1 MYKTIFNKR
10 TSLKFKHFSNK
21 GYSLFSVLGREVI
34 VGTLSVATLTYAKAN
49 GISTEVSK
57 ITTDSLYRGAALELD
72 EVSVTASRAPLA
84 ESQQARMVT
93 VLSREDIAQAPV
105 QSINDLLKYVASV
118 DVRQRGPVGA
128 QTDVS
133 IRGGNYEQI
142 TILLNGVNI
151 NDPQTGHN
159 AFDFPCDIAD
169 IERIEVLE
177 GPAAH
182 IYGTSSLLGA
192 INIVTKQH
200 DSSSLSAYAE
210 GGSYGYAKM
219 GARAKMNYLRWNHS
233 FSGSY
238 TRSDGYS
245 RSKNGALNMDFNG
258 GKVFYQGGY
267 DDADICVKW
276 HAGLSTKGYGSNT
289 FYSNYSDEQYERTLK
304 TYTAIQAEN
313 KRGIFR
319 FHPIIYWNR
328 NMDRFELFRNNPEAY
343 PFNYHRTDVF
353 GVNLNGYLD
362 WKAGRTAF
370 GAEMREEDLVS
381 GNLGEKL
388 TRIHHIHGTDR
399 NYTNGINRTNVQFIL
414 EHNILLRN
422 FTLSMGITAVKN
434 SWSEMNMRVYPAVE
448 ACYRLNENWKVYASY
463 NSSLRMPS
471 VTELYYN
478 SKGYNANRNLKPEE
492 LSALEFGT
500 KYNSNPVQASAN
512 VFFNHYTNLI
522 DWIIDEKADSA
533 VLTTTN
539 FGKIN
544 AIGVEANIN
553 LNFLELLPNQH
564 FLKKLTLQYA
574 YLNQD
579 QKQYDGI
586 TSRYVLEYLRH
597 KLVANI
603 QMNLWK
609 SLHLGVNYRFQKR
622 NGNYVIGYDE
632 ATKTNLLKKYS
643 PYSVVDARLSWNRP
657 NYSIYIEGN
666 NILSHRYVDFGRL
679 QQPGFWFIA
688 GAKINITL

>member
-448 ACYRLNENWKVYASY
+448 ACYRLNENWKVYASF

>member
-463 NSSLRMPS
+463 NYSLRMPS

-553 LNFLELLPNQH
+553 INFSELLPNQH

-586 TSRYVLEYLRH
+586 TSRYVLEYLCH

>member
-49 GISTEVSK
+49 GISTDVNK
-57 ITTDSLYRGAALELD
+57 ITTDSLYRGAALQLD

>member
-1 MYKTIFNKR
+1 MYKKIFNKR

-57 ITTDSLYRGAALELD
+57 ITTDSLYRGAAFELD

-245 RSKNGALNMDFNG
+245 RSKNGALNMDYNG
-258 GKVFYQGGY
+258 GKMFYQGGY

>member
-1 MYKTIFNKR
+1 M
-10 TSLKFKHFSNK
+10 
-21 GYSLFSVLGREVI
+21 
-34 VGTLSVATLTYAKAN
+34 
-49 GISTEVSK
+49 
-57 ITTDSLYRGAALELD
+57 
-72 EVSVTASRAPLA
+72 
-84 ESQQARMVT
+84 
-93 VLSREDIAQAPV
+93 
-105 QSINDLLKYVASV
+105 
-118 DVRQRGPVGA
+118 
-128 QTDVS
+128 
-133 IRGGNYEQI
+133 
-142 TILLNGVNI
+142 
-151 NDPQTGHN
+151 
-159 AFDFPCDIAD
+159 
-169 IERIEVLE
+169 
-177 GPAAH
+177 
-182 IYGTSSLLGA
+182 
-192 INIVTKQH
+192 
-200 DSSSLSAYAE
+200 
-210 GGSYGYAKM
+210 
-219 GARAKMNYLRWNHS
+219 
-233 FSGSY
+233 
-238 TRSDGYS
+238 
-245 RSKNGALNMDFNG
+245 
-258 GKVFYQGGY
+258 FYQGGY

-414 EHNILLRN
+414 EHNILLRK

-522 DWIIDEKADSA
+522 DWIIDEKVDSA

-544 AIGVEANIN
+544 AIGVEENIN
-553 LNFLELLPNQH
+553 INFSELLPNQH

>member
-245 RSKNGALNMDFNG
+245 RSKSGALNMDYNG
-258 GKVFYQGGY
+258 GKMFYQGGY

-448 ACYRLNENWKVYASY
+448 ASYRLNENWKVYASY

>member
-159 AFDFPCDIAD
+159 AFDCPCDIAD

-238 TRSDGYS
+238 TRSDGYG

>member
-448 ACYRLNENWKVYASY
+448 ASYRLNENWKVYASY
-463 NSSLRMPS
+463 NSSPRMPS

>member
-34 VGTLSVATLTYAKAN
+34 VGTLSVATLTYAKAD
-49 GISTEVSK
+49 GISTDVSK

-93 VLSREDIAQAPV
+93 VLSHEDIAQAPV

-118 DVRQRGPVGA
+118 DVRQRGPIGA

-159 AFDFPCDIAD
+159 AFDFPCDIDD

-200 DSSSLSAYAE
+200 DNSSVSAHAE
-210 GGSYGYAKM
+210 GGSYGYGKL
-219 GARAKMNYLRWNHS
+219 GARVKMNFQRWNHS

-245 RSKNGALNMDFNG
+245 RSKSGALNMDYNG
-258 GKVFYQGGY
+258 GKMFYQGGY
-267 DDADICVKW
+267 DDANVNVRW
-276 HAGLSTKGYGSNT
+276 HAGMSTKGYGSNT
-289 FYSNYSDEQYERTLK
+289 FYSNYSDEQYERTFK
-304 TYTAIQAEN
+304 SYTAIQAEN
-313 KRGIFR
+313 KNGIFH
-319 FHPIIYWNR
+319 FHPLIYWNR
-328 NMDRFELFRNNPEAY
+328 NMDRFELFHNNPEAY
-343 PFNYHRTDVF
+343 PYNYHRTDVF
-353 GVNLNGYLD
+353 GVNLNGYFD
-362 WKAGRTAF
+362 WAAGRTAF

-388 TRIHHIHGTDR
+388 TRPHHIHSTNRD
-399 NYTNGINRTNVQFIL
+399 YTNGINRTNVQFVL
-414 EHNILLRN
+414 EHNILLKH

-434 SWSEMNMRVYPAVE
+434 SWSEMNMRVYPSIE
-448 ACYRLNENWKVYASY
+448 ACYRPTENWKVYASY

-478 SKGYNANRNLKPEE
+478 SKGYNANKNLKPEE
-492 LSALEFGT
+492 LSAVEVGT
-500 KYNSNPVQASAN
+500 KYISNTIQTSAN

-522 DWIIDEKADSA
+522 DWIVDEKAETA

-544 AIGVEANIN
+544 AIGAEANISMN
-553 LNFLELLPNQH
+553 LMELLPNQH
-564 FLKKLTLQYA
+564 LLRKIAIQYA

-579 QKQYDGI
+579 QKQYEGI

-597 KLVANI
+597 KLVANLQLNI
-603 QMNLWK
+603 WKNLA
-609 SLHLGVNYRFQKR
+609 LGINYRFQKR
-622 NGNYVIGYDE
+622 NGNYVAGYDE
-632 ATKTNLLKKYS
+632 TTKTNILKKYS
-643 PYSVVDARLSWNRP
+643 PYSLVDARLSWNTP
-657 NYSIYIEGN
+657 DYSLYIEGN
-666 NILSHRYVDFGRL
+666 NLISHRYADFGSL

-688 GAKINITL
+688 GVKFHIGL

>member
-1 MYKTIFNKR
+1 MYKKIFNKR

-245 RSKNGALNMDFNG
+245 RSKNDALNMDFNG

>member
-258 GKVFYQGGY
+258 GKAFYQGGY
-267 DDADICVKW
+267 DDAYVNVKW

-553 LNFLELLPNQH
+553 INFSELLPNQH

-574 YLNQD
+574 YLNQE

-597 KLVANI
+597 KLVASL
-603 QMNLWK
+603 QTNLWK

>member
-72 EVSVTASRAPLA
+72 EVSVTASRAPLV

-353 GVNLNGYLD
+353 GVNLNGYFD

-553 LNFLELLPNQH
+553 INFSELLPNQH

-574 YLNQD
+574 YLNQE

-597 KLVANI
+597 KLVANL

-679 QQPGFWFIA
+679 QQPVFWFIA

>member
-57 ITTDSLYRGAALELD
+57 ISTDSLYRGAALELD

-245 RSKNGALNMDFNG
+245 RSKSGALNMDYNG
-258 GKVFYQGGY
+258 GKMFYQGGY

>member
-245 RSKNGALNMDFNG
+245 RSKSGALNMDYNG
-258 GKVFYQGGY
+258 GKMFYQGGY

-553 LNFLELLPNQH
+553 LNFSELLPNQH

-597 KLVANI
+597 KLVANL
-603 QMNLWK
+603 QTNLWK

-643 PYSVVDARLSWNRP
+643 PYSVVDARLSWSRP

>member
-210 GGSYGYAKM
+210 GGSYGYVKM

-238 TRSDGYS
+238 TSSDGYG

-414 EHNILLRN
+414 EHNILLRK

-553 LNFLELLPNQH
+553 LNFSELLPNQH

>member
-34 VGTLSVATLTYAKAN
+34 VGTLSVATLTYAKAD
-49 GISTEVSK
+49 GISTDVNK
-57 ITTDSLYRGAALELD
+57 ITTDSLYRGAALQLD

-105 QSINDLLKYVASV
+105 QSINDLLKYVAGV
-118 DVRQRGPVGA
+118 DVRQRGPIGA

-219 GARAKMNYLRWNHS
+219 GACAKMNYLRWNHS

-245 RSKNGALNMDFNG
+245 RSKSGALNMDYNG
-258 GKVFYQGGY
+258 GKMFYQGGY

-434 SWSEMNMRVYPAVE
+434 SWSEMNIRVYPAVE

>member
-1 MYKTIFNKR
+1 MYKKIFNKR

-57 ITTDSLYRGAALELD
+57 ITTDSLYRGAAFELD

-245 RSKNGALNMDFNG
+245 RSKSGALNMDYNG
-258 GKVFYQGGY
+258 GKMFYQGGY

>member
-1 MYKTIFNKR
+1 MYKKIFNKR

-414 EHNILLRN
+414 EHNILLRK

-553 LNFLELLPNQH
+553 INFSELLPNQH

>member
-192 INIVTKQH
+192 INIVTKQY

-422 FTLSMGITAVKN
+422 FTFSMGITAVKN

-603 QMNLWK
+603 QTNLWK

>member
-245 RSKNGALNMDFNG
+245 RSKSGALNMDYNG

-553 LNFLELLPNQH
+553 INFSELLPNQH

>member
-57 ITTDSLYRGAALELD
+57 ISTDSLYRGAALELD

-238 TRSDGYS
+238 TRSDGYG

-463 NSSLRMPS
+463 NYSLRMPS

-553 LNFLELLPNQH
+553 INFSELLPNQH

-586 TSRYVLEYLRH
+586 TSRYVLEYLCH

-688 GAKINITL
+688 GVKFHIGL

>member
-57 ITTDSLYRGAALELD
+57 ISTDSLYRGAALELD

-553 LNFLELLPNQH
+553 INFSELLPNQH

>member
-1 MYKTIFNKR
+1 M
-10 TSLKFKHFSNK
+10 
-21 GYSLFSVLGREVI
+21 
-34 VGTLSVATLTYAKAN
+34 GTLSVATLTYAKAN

-245 RSKNGALNMDFNG
+245 RSKSGALNMDYNG
-258 GKVFYQGGY
+258 GKMFYQGGY

-276 HAGLSTKGYGSNT
+276 HAGISTKGYGSNT

-448 ACYRLNENWKVYASY
+448 ASYRLNENWKVYASY

>member
-57 ITTDSLYRGAALELD
+57 ITTDSLYRGAAFELD
-72 EVSVTASRAPLA
+72 EVSVTASRARLA

>member
-414 EHNILLRN
+414 EHNILLRK

-553 LNFLELLPNQH
+553 INFSELLPNQH

-597 KLVANI
+597 KLVANL
-603 QMNLWK
+603 QTNLWK
-609 SLHLGVNYRFQKR
+609 SLHLGVNFRFQKR

>member
-422 FTLSMGITAVKN
+422 FTFSMGITAVKN

-463 NSSLRMPS
+463 NYSLRMPS

-492 LSALEFGT
+492 LSALEFGI

-553 LNFLELLPNQH
+553 INFSELLPNQH